1 MLQLHRQPLTGSS
14 WSYRSTASL
23 AVLPVDSDCT
33 LGSPHRL
40 SLRTAAAR
48 ARAGAPGPSPAG
60 GRALSPP
67 LTLHGVSVGLLPQR
81 IPRCLPRGLGLHAG
95 IAARIAPS
103 DCSSAGLRWC
113 AVSDA
118 GGCRFP
124 PSSAPH
130 RVFVELLQHCIPRC
144 PPRGH
149 GLHAGI
155 AAKTEPPDCRS
166 AGPRRCAVPSMAAA
180 AFPTVNPPQGLCGAT
195 AALHPWLASPW
206 TRTARRVRR
215 SACAWGCPGHWW
227 QDERLLLSRGL
238 GPSRRLRHARPE
250 GGSYLGAAPLRV
262 WPDGPPSSPPS
273 TWRWCCL
280 RHAASKREPDRDGP
294 PWEARAFSP
303 PHLDGGLLCGGRLL
317 ELEVPYCFWPAV
329 P

>member
-1 MLQLHRQPLTGSS
+1 MR
-14 WSYRSTASL
+14 R
-23 AVLPVDSDCT
+23 VRRR
-33 LGSPHRL
+33 RL
-40 SLRTAAAR
+40 SL
-48 ARAGAPGPSPAG
+48 
-60 GRALSPP
+60 SPP
-67 LTLHGVSVGLLPQR
+67 PTLRGVSVGLLPQR

-103 DCSSAGLRWC
+103 DCSSAGLRGC
-113 AVSDA
+113 AVPNA

-144 PPRGH
+144 PPRGL

-155 AAKTEPPDCRS
+155 AAKTEPPDCRC

-206 TRTARRVRR
+206 TRTARRDRR

-294 PWEARAFSP
+294 PWEARAGVFPPSPGWRTTVWRTTPGAGGSVLFLARCAVMGMAFS
-303 PHLDGGLLCGGRLL
+303 GRPVAGPTRRRPLGHG
-317 ELEVPYCFWPAV
+317 VGA
-329 P
+329 